1 MVSDEKG
8 QITVEAVLI
17 LGFFMLIFIGVTVPM
32 AFNARY
38 AAIDTSVLA
47 DAKFATEQIA
57 GAAGTV
63 IVNGSRRTID
73 VYIPGYKSGDINI
86 GTRICTDGSYINT
99 TVAIDR
105 GSSGMNQSRVIESH
119 NISAKLYGTGWTLTN
134 PDGGPHIAENSGKRY
149 TIVIEYKSINSTTAN
164 SFVLSSGCTGDFIGD
179 L

>member
-8 QITVEAVLI
+8 QITVEAILI
-17 LGFFMLIFIGVTVPM
+17 LGFFMLIFIGVTVPL

-38 AAIDTSVLA
+38 SAIDTSVLA

-63 IVNGSRRTID
+63 ITPGSRRTID
-73 VYIPGYKSGDINI
+73 VYVPGYKSGDINI
-86 GTRICTDGSYINT
+86 GTRICTDGSYVNT

-105 GSSGMNQSRVIESH
+105 GNAGMNQSRVIESH
-119 NISAKLYGTGWTLTN
+119 NISSKLYGAGWSVSAPSGLTY
-134 PDGGPHIAENSGKRY
+134 ISENSGKRY

-164 SFVLSSGCTGDFIGD
+164 SLALTNGCTGDFIGD

>member
-8 QITVEAVLI
+8 QITVEAILI

-32 AFNARY
+32 AFNARS

-63 IVNGSRRTID
+63 IVNGSRRTIN
-73 VYIPGYKSGDINI
+73 VYVPGYKSGGINI

-99 TVAIDR
+99 TVAINR
-105 GSSGMNQSRVIESH
+105 STSGMNQSRVIESY
-119 NISAKLYGTGWTLTN
+119 NISAKLFGTGWTLTN
-134 PDGGPHIAENSGKRY
+134 PAGGAYISENKGTRY
-149 TIVIEYKSINSTTAN
+149 TIVIEYKSINSATAN
-164 SFVLSSGCTGDFIGD
+164 SLALTNGCTGDFTGD